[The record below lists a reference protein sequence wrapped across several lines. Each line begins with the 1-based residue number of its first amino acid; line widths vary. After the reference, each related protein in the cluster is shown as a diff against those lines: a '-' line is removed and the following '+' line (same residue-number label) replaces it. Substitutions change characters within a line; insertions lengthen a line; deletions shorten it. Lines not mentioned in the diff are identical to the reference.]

1 MDYNTTRD
9 KLIIKEY
16 GRNMQKLIQQAM
28 EIEDKEKRTEYAK
41 LIVAVMGTM
50 NPGIRDSGDFRH
62 KLWDH
67 LQIMSEFNLDVDAPY
82 PLPTP
87 DSINK
92 KPEKLQYKANRI
104 RYRMYGVNI
113 VRMIKKAIEYEEGE
127 EKDALIKTIA
137 NHMKKSYLAW
147 NRDSVSDDLIA
158 EQLKILSDGKL
169 ELKEGMK
176 LNSTSE
182 ILLRNRKKKSTNNN
196 TKQFK
201 SKKGSWAKKGR
212 RPR

>member
-9 KLIIKEY
+9 KLITKEY
-16 GRNMQKLIQQAM
+16 GRNIQQLIRRAI
-28 EIEDKEKRTEYAK
+28 EIEDKEKRSEFTK
-41 LIVAVMGTM
+41 MIVAVMGTM

-67 LQIMSEFNLDVDAPY
+67 LHIMADFKLDVDSPY
-82 PLPTP
+82 PMPSMESL
-87 DSINK
+87 NK
-92 KPEKLQYKANRI
+92 KPDALQYKDSTI

-113 VRMIKKAIEYEEGE
+113 VGMIEKAIEYEEGE
-127 EKDALIKTIA
+127 EKDALTKTIA

-158 EQLKILSDGKL
+158 EQLKILSGGKL
-169 ELKEGMK
+169 LLKDEMK

-182 ILLRNRKKKSTNNN
+182 ILSRNRKKKPPVNQ
-196 TKQFK
+196 KQ
-201 SKKGSWAKKGR
+201 SRHKKGNWPKKGR
-212 RPR
+212 R

>member
-16 GRNMQKLIQQAM
+16 GRNIQQLIRRAI
-28 EIEDKEKRTEYAK
+28 EIEDKEKRSEFTK
-41 LIVAVMGTM
+41 MIVAVMGTM

-67 LQIMSEFNLDVDAPY
+67 LHIMADFKLDVDSPY
-82 PLPTP
+82 PMPSMESL
-87 DSINK
+87 NK
-92 KPEKLQYKANRI
+92 KPDPLQYKDSTI

-113 VRMIKKAIEYEEGE
+113 VGMIEKAIEYEEGE
-127 EKDALIKTIA
+127 EKDALTKTIA

-158 EQLKILSDGKL
+158 EQLKILSGGKL
-169 ELKEGMK
+169 LLKDEMK

-182 ILLRNRKKKSTNNN
+182 ILSRNRKKKPPANNP
-196 TKQFK
+196 KQ
-201 SKKGSWAKKGR
+201 SRYKKGNWPKKGR
-212 RPR
+212 R

>member
-16 GRNMQKLIQQAM
+16 GRNIQKLIQRAL
-28 EIEDKEKRTEYAK
+28 EIEDREKRTEFAK
-41 LIVAVMGTM
+41 MIVSVMGTM
-50 NPGIRDSGDFRH
+50 NPGIRDSGDYRH

-67 LQIMSEFNLDVDAPY
+67 LHIMSDFKLDIDSPY
-82 PLPTP
+82 PPPSP
-87 DSINK
+87 DSLHK
-92 KPEKLQYKANRI
+92 KPEPLQYKNSHI

-113 VRMIKKAIEYEEGE
+113 VGMIEKATEYEEGE

-158 EQLKILSDGKL
+158 EQLKILSKGKL
-169 ELKEGMK
+169 VLKEGMK

-182 ILLRNRKKKSTNNN
+182 ILSRNRKKKPAGKDS
-196 TKQFK
+196 KQSK
-201 SKKGSWAKKGR
+201 YKKGGRSKKGR
-212 RPR
+212 R

>member
-16 GRNMQKLIQQAM
+16 GRNIQKLIQSAIQ
-28 EIEDKEKRTEYAK
+28 IEDKEKRTEYAK
-41 LIVAVMGTM
+41 MIVSVMGTM

-67 LQIMSEFNLDVDAPY
+67 LHIMADFKLDVDSPY
-82 PLPTP
+82 PPPSQDTL
-87 DSINK
+87 NK
-92 KPEKLQYKANRI
+92 KPEPLQYKNSHI

-113 VRMIKKAIEYEEGE
+113 VGMIQKAVEYEEGE

-137 NHMKKSYLAW
+137 NHMKKSYLTW

-158 EQLKILSDGKL
+158 EQLKILSGGKL
-169 ELKEGMK
+169 LLKDDMK

-182 ILLRNRKKKSTNNN
+182 ILSRNRKKKSSSKDS
-196 TKQFK
+196 KQSK
-201 SKKGSWAKKGR
+201 SKKGGWSKKGR
-212 RPR
+212 R

>member
-16 GRNMQKLIQQAM
+16 GRNIQQLIRRAI
-28 EIEDKEKRTEYAK
+28 EIEDKEKRSEFTK
-41 LIVAVMGTM
+41 MIVAVMGTM
-50 NPGIRDSGDFRH
+50 NPTIRDSGDFRH

-67 LQIMSEFNLDVDAPY
+67 LYIMADFKLDVDSPY
-82 PLPTP
+82 PMPSM
-87 DSINK
+87 DSFNK
-92 KPEKLQYKANRI
+92 KPDSLQYKDSTI

-113 VRMIKKAIEYEEGE
+113 VGMIEKAIEYEEGE
-127 EKDALIKTIA
+127 EKDALTKTIA

-158 EQLKILSDGKL
+158 EQLKILSGGKL
-169 ELKEGMK
+169 LLKDEMK

-182 ILLRNRKKKSTNNN
+182 ILSRNRKKKPAVNNP
-196 TKQFK
+196 KQSK
-201 SKKGSWAKKGR
+201 YKKGNWPKRGR
-212 RPR
+212 R

>member
-16 GRNMQKLIQQAM
+16 GRNIQKLIRSAM
-28 EIEDKEKRTEYAK
+28 EIDDKKKRTEFAK
-41 LIVAVMGTM
+41 MIVSVMGTM

-67 LQIMSEFNLDVDAPY
+67 LHIMADFKLDVDSQY
-82 PLPTP
+82 PPP
-87 DSINK
+87 SADIFEK
-92 KPEKLQYKANRI
+92 KPDPLEYKNSKI

-113 VRMIKKAIEYEEGE
+113 VGMINKAIEYEEGE

-169 ELKEGMK
+169 ELKEDMK

-182 ILLRNRKKKSTNNN
+182 ILLRNRKKKPPTNN
-196 TKQFK
+196 TKQSK
-201 SKKGSWAKKGR
+201 YKKGGWSKKGR
-212 RPR
+212 R